1 MLGMLSTTPYSML
14 RADNFVDDHEQGVRT
29 RRTAPRSAS
38 ETLVCAPPDRPEF
51 NQGGQKF
58 AAALDE

>member
-29 RRTAPRSAS
+29 RRTAPHRDPQARLWSVRPQIGQNLIRA
-38 ETLVCAPPDRPEF
+38 DR
-51 NQGGQKF
+51 NSRR
-58 AAALDE
+58 L